1 MGDGGYT
8 PSQIRLFTLA
18 DVNELYDWWSF
29 SPPLRVIA
37 MGIGV
42 ALGLEP
48 PKGQEKATAPS
59 ANPSAAQLRQQFP
72 GGLMRG

>member
-8 PSQIRLFTLA
+8 PSQVRLFTLA
-18 DVNELYDWWSF
+18 DVNDLYDWWSV
-29 SPPLRVIA
+29 SPPLRVIV
-37 MGIGV
+37 MGISV

-48 PKGQEKATAPS
+48 PKRQEQAVAPPP
-59 ANPSAAQLRQQFP
+59 NPSNAQLKQQFP